1 MNTAALA
8 RYAPLTGVLA
18 VVLWILALIT
28 TESNSPGDKATGEE
42 IASYFDNHGGRIL
55 LGITLFG
62 VGSAAFIWFLGSLTS
77 RLNAGLHDGRIG
89 SIVLAAGTAA
99 VLAFTCVL
107 APAGAGA
114 LAYDNRDRTLSA
126 ASAETL
132 DTLGDGFFLVA
143 EFIAVAFM
151 FAAAIGI
158 LRTGIFPAWFGWLT
172 ALIAVVLI
180 VGPIGWAALIFGVP
194 IWTLI
199 VSLWLFLRQDAD
211 AAPMPATA

>member
-1 MNTAALA
+1 MNSAALA
-8 RYAPLTGVLA
+8 RYAPLTGVVA

-28 TESNSPGDKATGEE
+28 TESNSPGDNATGEE
-42 IASYFDNHGGRIL
+42 IISYFDNHGTRIL
-55 LGITLFG
+55 LGVTLFG
-62 VGSAAFIWFLGSLTS
+62 LGSAAFIWFLGSLTS
-77 RLNAGLHDGRIG
+77 RLNTGLHDGRIG

-114 LAYDNRDRTLSA
+114 LAYDNRDRTLSP

-132 DTLGDGFFLVA
+132 DILGDGFFLVA

-158 LRTGIFPAWFGWLT
+158 LRSGVFPAWFGWLT
-172 ALIAVVLI
+172 ALIGVVLI
-180 VGPIGWAALIFGVP
+180 IGPVGWAALIFGIP

-199 VSLWLFLRQDAD
+199 VSIWLFLRQSGDS
-211 AAPMPATA
+211 AAIPAVA